1 MVVVG
6 VVGPWAGTAVEHQF
20 QSPAMLGGV
29 VDGQDFH
36 NGFVEAADPAA
47 TAAVKMHMDLSVSK
61 PQAGGWDEGTGQLG
75 RGGLGALHDHLH
87 RSEGK
92 TQQDIQDPL
101 GSVVLDSDDVGVGNV
116 AAQRAHCS
124 VPLDSPG

>member
-6 VVGPWAGTAVEHQF
+6 VAGPWAGMAVEHQF
-20 QSPAMLGGV
+20 QSLAMLGGV
-29 VDGQDFH
+29 ADGQDSH

-47 TAAVKMHMDLSVSK
+47 TAAVKTHMAQSAPK
-61 PQAGGWDEGTGQLG
+61 PQAEGWDEGTGQWG

-92 TQQDIQDPL
+92 TQEDIQDPL
-101 GSVVLDSDDVGVGNV
+101 GSVALDSDDVGVGNV

-124 VPLDSPG
+124 VLLDSPG

>member
-6 VVGPWAGTAVEHQF
+6 VVGPLAGMVVEHQF
-20 QSPAMLGGV
+20 QSLAMLGGV

-36 NGFVEAADPAA
+36 NGFVEVADPAA
-47 TAAVKMHMDLSVSK
+47 TAAAKMHMDQSAPK
-61 PQAGGWDEGTGQLG
+61 PQAGDWDEGTGQWG
-75 RGGLGALHDHLH
+75 KGGLGALHDHLH

-101 GSVVLDSDDVGVGNV
+101 GSVALHSDDVGVGNV

-124 VPLDSPG
+124 VRLDSPG